1 MSLIKVCISLDEVD
15 WICSNLHYTD
25 IIMVKKRVLSPAPLL
40 DPALLTAFVEAN
52 GLKLVHA
59 QKIWKHISAQVQTQ
73 STANISVR
81 DVLHLPSHAYP
92 LLEDSFATF
101 TTTVTEQ
108 HTSSDGTVKL
118 LITLQDG
125 HNIESVIMKH
135 SGRNTLCV
143 SSQVGCQMGCTFC
156 ATGTMGIIADLC
168 AGEILEQLAHAFR
181 VAPIRNVVFMG
192 MGEPLNN
199 YDAVLTAIRAMTD
212 IFGLAPKYITLS
224 TVGVIHRIRQL
235 KQDAPLVRLAL
246 SLHAPTQDLRVQIV
260 PTAKAYPLDKLML
273 AIDDHLKDRENRMVM
288 MEYIMLKDVNV
299 APDTAH
305 DLGRLLQGKSVHI
318 NLIPYNA
325 TDVDAEFQSPSP
337 DEIVAFKDILRAE
350 YHLKVRENHGM
361 DIDGACGQLAVKK
374 LEAGLPKSS
383 VLDQRD
389 IEDLGKRTN
398 KAPVSKPSKKQ
409 AKTDDTSA
417 TALFVAMPILAIVA
431 AAAFVWR
438 RLQQ

>member
-1 MSLIKVCISLDEVD
+1 
-15 WICSNLHYTD
+15 
-25 IIMVKKRVLSPAPLL
+25 MVKKRVLSPAPLL
-40 DPALLTAFVEAN
+40 DTALLTAFVEEN

-59 QKIWKHISAQVQTQ
+59 QKIWKHISTQVQAQ
-73 STANISVR
+73 STADISVR
-81 DVLHLPSHAYP
+81 DIPHLPSHAYP
-92 LLEDSFATF
+92 LLEAKFAAF
-101 TTTVTEQ
+101 TTTVAEQ

-125 HNIESVIMKH
+125 HNIEAVIMKH

-199 YDAVLTAIRAMTD
+199 YDAVLAAIRAMTD
-212 IFGLAPKYITLS
+212 VFGLAPKYITLS

-235 KQDAPLVRLAL
+235 KEDAPLVRLAL

-273 AIDDHLKDRENRMVM
+273 AIDDHLKDRDNRMVM
-288 MEYIMLKDVNV
+288 MEYIMLKHVNV
-299 APDTAH
+299 AIATAH
-305 DLGRLLQGKSVHI
+305 DLGKLLAGKSVVRHI

-325 TDVDAEFQSPSP
+325 TDVDAEFQSPTR
-337 DEIVAFKDILRAE
+337 DEIVAFKDVLRTD
-350 YHLKVRENHGM
+350 YNLKVT
-361 DIDGACGQLAVKK
+361 LAVKK
-374 LEAGLPKSS
+374 LEAGLPKSPS
-383 VLDQRD
+383 VPEQRD
-389 IEDLGKRTN
+389 IEDLGQRKKTSL
-398 KAPVSKPSKKQ
+398 KTTKKQ
-409 AKTDDTSA
+409 PPGKGDDASSSVPTLLLA
-417 TALFVAMPILAIVA
+417 TVLPIVA
-431 AAAFVWR
+431 VVVTATLVWR
-438 RLQQ
+438 RLKP

>member
-1 MSLIKVCISLDEVD
+1 
-15 WICSNLHYTD
+15 
-25 IIMVKKRVLSPAPLL
+25 MVKKRVLSPAPLL
-40 DPALLTAFVEAN
+40 DTALLTAFVEEN

-59 QKIWKHISAQVQTQ
+59 QKIWKHISTQVQAQ
-73 STANISVR
+73 STADISVR
-81 DVLHLPSHAYP
+81 DIPHLPSHAYP
-92 LLEDSFATF
+92 LLEAKFAAF
-101 TTTVTEQ
+101 TTTVAEQ

-125 HNIESVIMKH
+125 HNIEAVIMKH

-199 YDAVLTAIRAMTD
+199 YDAVLAAIRAMTD
-212 IFGLAPKYITLS
+212 VFGLAPKYITLS

-235 KQDAPLVRLAL
+235 KEDAPLVRLAL

-273 AIDDHLKDRENRMVM
+273 AIDDHLKDRDNRMVM
-288 MEYIMLKDVNV
+288 MEYIMLKHVNV
-299 APDTAH
+299 AIATAH
-305 DLGRLLQGKSVHI
+305 DLGKLLAGKSVVRHI

-325 TDVDAEFQSPSP
+325 TDVDAEFQSPTR
-337 DEIVAFKDILRAE
+337 DEIVAFKDVLRTD
-350 YHLKVRENHGM
+350 YNLKVTNHGM

-374 LEAGLPKSS
+374 LEAGLPKSPS
-383 VLDQRD
+383 VPEQRD
-389 IEDLGKRTN
+389 IEDLGQRKKTSL
-398 KAPVSKPSKKQ
+398 KTTKKQ
-409 AKTDDTSA
+409 PPGKDDDASSSSMTTLLLA
-417 TALFVAMPILAIVA
+417 TVLPIVAIVVTA
-431 AAAFVWR
+431 TLVWR
-438 RLQQ
+438 RLKP

>member
-1 MSLIKVCISLDEVD
+1 
-15 WICSNLHYTD
+15 
-25 IIMVKKRVLSPAPLL
+25 MVKKRVLSPQPLL
-40 DPALLTAFVEAN
+40 DVPSLTTFVEAN

-59 QKIWKHISAQVQTQ
+59 QKIWKHIASQVQTN
-73 STANISVR
+73 SDAISIR
-81 DVLHLPSHAYP
+81 DVKHLPSQAYP
-92 LLEDSFATF
+92 LLEQHFAPF
-101 TTTVTEQ
+101 TTTVAEQ

-125 HNIESVIMKH
+125 HNVEAVIMKH

-199 YDAVLTAIRAMTD
+199 YDAVLAAIRAMTD

-235 KQDAPLVRLAL
+235 KEDAPLVRLAL
-246 SLHAPTQDLRVQIV
+246 SLHAPTQELRVKIV

-299 APDTAH
+299 SIETAH
-305 DLGRLLQGKSVHI
+305 DLGKLLHGKSVHI

-325 TDVDAEFQSPSP
+325 TEVDAEFQSPARE
-337 DEIVAFKDILRAE
+337 DIVAFKEVLRVQ
-350 YHLKVRENHGM
+350 YQLKVTIRENHGM

-374 LEAGLPKSS
+374 LDAELTTKKPKM
-383 VLDQRD
+383 QD
-389 IEDLGKRTN
+389 IEDFGKVKRNTSSSPKRTR
-398 KAPVSKPSKKQ
+398 AL
-409 AKTDDTSA
+409 TSETSGLSTFQ
-417 TALFVAMPILAIVA
+417 TAALVAIPLVLIA
-431 AAAFVWR
+431 AYGWLR
-438 RLQQ
+438 RK

>member
-1 MSLIKVCISLDEVD
+1 
-15 WICSNLHYTD
+15 
-25 IIMVKKRVLSPAPLL
+25 MVKKRVLSPAPLL
-40 DPALLTAFVEAN
+40 DTALLTAFVEEN

-59 QKIWKHISAQVQTQ
+59 QKIWKHISTQVQAQ
-73 STANISVR
+73 STADISVR
-81 DVLHLPSHAYP
+81 DIPHLPSHAYP
-92 LLEDSFATF
+92 LLEAKFAAF
-101 TTTVTEQ
+101 TTTVAEQ

-125 HNIESVIMKH
+125 HNIEAVIMKH

-199 YDAVLTAIRAMTD
+199 YDAVLAAIRAMTD
-212 IFGLAPKYITLS
+212 VFGLAPKYITLS

-235 KQDAPLVRLAL
+235 KEDAPLVRLAL

-273 AIDDHLKDRENRMVM
+273 AIDDHLKDRDNRMVM
-288 MEYIMLKDVNV
+288 MEYIMLKHVNV
-299 APDTAH
+299 AIATAH
-305 DLGRLLQGKSVHI
+305 DLGKLLAGKSVVRHI

-325 TDVDAEFQSPSP
+325 TDVDAEFQSPTR
-337 DEIVAFKDILRAE
+337 DEIVAFKDVLRTD
-350 YHLKVRENHGM
+350 YNLKVT
-361 DIDGACGQLAVKK
+361 LAVKK
-374 LEAGLPKSS
+374 LEAGLPKSPS
-383 VLDQRD
+383 VPEQRD
-389 IEDLGKRTN
+389 IEDLGQRKKTSL
-398 KAPVSKPSKKQ
+398 KTTKKQ
-409 AKTDDTSA
+409 PPGKGDDASSS
-417 TALFVAMPILAIVA
+417 AMPTLLLATVLPIVA
-431 AAAFVWR
+431 VVVTATLVWR
-438 RLQQ
+438 RLKP